1 MRGAGESLG
10 GGGQPQDGILLVAVL
25 LYSCGI
31 PSKQR
36 GGETEVVGGQGRG
49 QEGEEE
55 VRAEEVLQL
64 DGLCLGVHL
73 AQRVTWNRRRFAF
86 KP

>member
-10 GGGQPQDGILLVAVL
+10 GGCQPHDGILLVAVL
-25 LYSCGI
+25 LYSCGV
-31 PSKQR
+31 PTKQR
-36 GGETEVVGGQGRG
+36 GGESELVGGQGQG

-64 DGLCLGVHL
+64 DRLHLGVL
-73 AQRVTWNRRRFAF
+73 GR
-86 KP
+86 